1 MVLAGK
7 VLKFPLSR
15 PREPQCP
22 VLQPGLRQNHPGK
35 EPTFCILEDGSL
47 PVPGVPQVTPRP
59 RVHPS
64 GMKQWGWSHQV
75 LGGGGLGCLPPSL
88 ACSFL
93 GDGSPVP
100 APRGVETSWELA
112 GVVSARFEQSF
123 AKPSPRLILICVLR
137 GGGDATPAAREG
149 GTYQQGL
156 IPISQPTRSLPASDP
171 ASQAVTSHFA
181 QSFCCLART

>member
-1 MVLAGK
+1 M
-7 VLKFPLSR
+7 
-15 PREPQCP
+15 PRAPARAAPE
-22 VLQPGLRQNHPGK
+22 
-35 EPTFCILEDGSL
+35 
-47 PVPGVPQVTPRP
+47 
-59 RVHPS
+59 PS
-64 GMKQWGWSHQV
+64 GEGTHVLHFAGWILARAGGPAGDPTPQGAPIRDEAVGMVSSS
-75 LGGGGLGCLPPSL
+75 LGGGLGCLPPSL

-123 AKPSPRLILICVLR
+123 AKPSPHLILICVLR
-137 GGGDATPAAREG
+137 GGGDATPVAREG

-181 QSFCCLART
+181 KSFCCLART